1 MAFGITDLKKGVVF
15 QLDGHPYKVVEYA
28 QKVMGRGGS
37 IVNVRIKSLID
48 GKVLDKTF
56 KGNEPIE
63 PADVSYQNI
72 QYLYKDENSLHFMDN
87 DTYEQI
93 EVNKDMIGD
102 NVGYLKDGDTVKVQT
117 FDGRVINLELPKNV
131 YLKVVYTED
140 VVRGDTTS
148 NVYKDAK
155 VETGI
160 IIKVPA
166 FIKQGDEISVST
178 EDGSYRERK
187 K

>member
-1 MAFGITDLKKGVVF
+1 MAFGITDLKKGTVF

-48 GKVLDKTF
+48 GKVLAKTF
-56 KGNEPIE
+56 KGNEAVE
-63 PADVSYQNI
+63 PADVAYQNV
-72 QYLYKDENSLHFMDN
+72 QYLYKDDQKLHFMDT
-87 DTYEQI
+87 DSYEQI
-93 EVNKDMIGD
+93 EVDLDMLGD
-102 NVGYLKDGDTVKVQT
+102 GAGYLKDGDTVKAQT
-117 FDGRVINLELPKNV
+117 FGGRVINLELPKNV
-131 YLKVVYTED
+131 FLKVVYTENA
-140 VVRGDTTS
+140 VKGDTSSSIT
-148 NVYKDAK
+148 KDAEL
-155 VETGI
+155 ETGI
-160 IIKVPA
+160 TIKVPA